1 MKIGYNIIE
10 KLSVTNLKGTPHSR
24 NIMKALLRLP
34 ERGEHTFTEVDPKD
48 LQTDQVIYE
57 LALQDEHMSE
67 SWAYGPFTIRS
78 VSGTEYGNTLYNPNT
93 KNQFQGRPPFGV
105 LTET

>member
-1 MKIGYNIIE
+1 
-10 KLSVTNLKGTPHSR
+10 
-24 NIMKALLRLP
+24 MKALLRLP
-34 ERGEHTFTEVDPKD
+34 ERGEHTFTILKSEELKV
-48 LQTDQVIYE
+48 DQVIYE
-57 LALQDEHMSE
+57 LALQNECMSE

-105 LTET
+105 LKE